1 MKVVLFT
8 LNGSWS
14 HSSLALRCLRA
25 PLERAGHEVKLLEY
39 TLKDRTSHVLEALY
53 AEHADLYGFSCY
65 IWNLEQMLTLG
76 ENLGALL
83 PAAKIVLG
91 GPEVS
96 FATERFD
103 PIDWIDAI
111 LLGEAEEELPRLCDT
126 IQAGKAFPRVITCR
140 LPAVMGDEGILY
152 RDGETVGSILY
163 YESSRGCP
171 FSCAYCLSSATHGV
185 RMKSVEQVTA
195 DLEAFEKLQVKR
207 KIIKFVDRT
216 FNADVS
222 RANAIWR
229 ELLSDRFTGHFH
241 FEVCASLLNEESF
254 EILSRFPKGKL
265 RLEFGLQST
274 NPQTL
279 EETARHIRADRV
291 IEAVRRVYSMG
302 NIHVHLDLI
311 AGLPYEDYN
320 RFAKSFDDAYGCSH
334 LLQLGFL
341 KLLYGTALR
350 EREKEYGYVA
360 FTKPPYTVLQSKWI
374 SYAEMQRL
382 FRIAEV
388 MERYLESERFV
399 HTLWYLT
406 PMMHSPFAFWEGLSL
421 YLEREDE
428 RPLQKI
434 SQPQAFF
441 YLLGYAK
448 EFFQE
453 LDENTL
459 RKMLSADFTQG
470 ENKNPP
476 AFLRTE
482 NVTEIKNG

>member
-25 PLERAGHEVKLLEY
+25 PLERAGHEVCLLEY

-53 AEHADLYGFSCY
+53 AQRADVYGFSCY

-76 ENLGALL
+76 ENLKALL
-83 PAAKIVLG
+83 PSSKMILG

-96 FATERFD
+96 YATERFD
-103 PIDWIDAI
+103 GMDWMDAI
-111 LLGEAEEELPRLCDT
+111 LCGEGEEELPALCEAIRDGT
-126 IQAGKAFPRVITCR
+126 PFSRVISCR
-140 LPAVMGDEGILY
+140 PPAVMRDEGILY
-152 RDGETVGSILY
+152 RDGEQVGSILY

-185 RMKSVEQVTA
+185 RMKSVEQVIA
-195 DLEAFEKLQVKR
+195 DLEAFERLQVAR

-216 FNADVS
+216 FNADVG
-222 RANAIWR
+222 RANAIWK
-229 ELLSDRFTGHFH
+229 ELLSDRFTGQFH
-241 FEVCASLLNEESF
+241 FEVCASLLNEESLA
-254 EILSRFPKGKL
+254 ILSQFPKGKL

-274 NPQTL
+274 NERTL
-279 EETARHIRADRV
+279 AETARHIRADAV
-291 IEAVRRVYSMG
+291 IDAVRRVWSMG

-311 AGLPYEDYN
+311 AGLPYEDY
-320 RFAKSFDDAYGCSH
+320 RSFAKSFDDAYGCSH

-350 EREKEYGYVA
+350 EREREYGYVA
-360 FTKPPYTVLQSKWI
+360 FTRPPYTVLQSKWI
-374 SYAEMQRL
+374 SYSEMQRL

-388 MERYLESERFV
+388 MERYLESERFA

-406 PMMHSPFAFWEGLSL
+406 PMMASPFAFWEGLSL

-434 SQPQAFF
+434 SQPDAFR

-448 EFFQE
+448 EFFPT
-453 LDENTL
+453 LDETAL
-459 RKMLSADFTQG
+459 RQMLCADFTTG

-476 AFLRTE
+476 AFLRAD
-482 NVTEIKNG
+482 

>member
-8 LNGSWS
+8 LNASWS

-53 AEHADLYGFSCY
+53 AEGADVYGFSCY
-65 IWNLEQMLTLG
+65 IWNLEPMLALG
-76 ENLGALL
+76 ETLHALK
-83 PAAKIVLG
+83 PSAKIVLG

-96 FATERFD
+96 FATERFEGM
-103 PIDWIDAI
+103 DWIDAI
-111 LLGEAEEELPRLCDT
+111 LCGEAEEELPNLCND
-126 IQAGKAFPRVITCR
+126 IEKGNPFSRVILCR
-140 LPAVMGDEGILY
+140 LPAVMKDEGILY
-152 RDGETVGSILY
+152 RNGEEVGSILY

-185 RMKSVEQVTA
+185 RMKSVEQVLT
-195 DLEAFEKLQVKR
+195 DLRAFEALQVKR
-207 KIIKFVDRT
+207 KIVKFVDRT
-216 FNADVS
+216 FNADVK

-229 ELLSDRFTGHFH
+229 ALASEEFTGQFH

-254 EILSRFPKGKL
+254 EILSCFPKGKL

-274 NPQTL
+274 NPRTL
-279 EETARHIRADRV
+279 EMTARHIRADAV
-291 IEAVRRVYSMG
+291 IEAVRRVYAMG

-311 AGLPYEDYN
+311 AGLPYEDYES
-320 RFAKSFDDAYGCSH
+320 FARSFDDAYGCSH

-350 EREKEYGYVA
+350 EKAGEYGYVA
-360 FTKPPYTVLQSKWI
+360 LSKPPYTVLQSKWI
-374 SYAEMQRL
+374 GYSEMQRL

-388 MERYLESERFV
+388 MERYLESERFA

-406 PMMHSPFAFWEGLSL
+406 PLMSSPFAFWEGLSL
-421 YLEREDE
+421 YLERVDR

-434 SQPQAFF
+434 SQPDAFL
-441 YLLGYAK
+441 YLLQYAK
-448 EFFQE
+448 EGVKGME
-453 LDENTL
+453 EPTL
-459 RKMLSADFTQG
+459 RQMLCADFTQG

-482 NVTEIKNG
+482 